1 LGLEA
6 SPLGSTST
14 TRLATTHLA
23 RWLARSAQKAQHDP
37 VRSIYGPTTTTRQ
50 PNIIN
55 SAAWSA
61 PATKR
66 PDGPDFR
73 SPHAGANPKSL
84 IHINRRTAVQH
95 SADRSTQTQSAVR
108 SAWPQPAL
116 PLSRSAVGQN
126 PNPKPPAA
134 SRFPRH
140 LPTSPAAPP
149 TSLATS
155 PAAHF
160 ASRQPTTA
168 APTRQAPV
176 LHAHAAT
183 RRGNAHAPPGH
194 WPTAVPHACGVPASG
209 HRSPP
214 DRQGAKRQPPK
225 SPLMETHEEVLG
237 SLPPRQA
244 SSAQQR
250 ERVRRSLVSPATLR
264 PVPAPASFP
273 AATPPSTNSPSN
285 GTVSFP
291 VALRPVSD

>member
-1 LGLEA
+1 VAKRAGLYGLARNTTILARHEHGTARGPSWAVLGLEA

-23 RWLARSAQKAQHDP
+23 RWLARSARKAQHDP
-37 VRSIYGPTTTTRQ
+37 ARSIYGPTTTTRQ

-108 SAWPQPAL
+108 SARPQPAL
-116 PLSRSAVGQN
+116 PLSRSVVGRN
-126 PNPKPPAA
+126 PNPKPLAA

-149 TSLATS
+149 ASLATS

-160 ASRQPTTA
+160 ASRQPTA
-168 APTRQAPV
+168 AASTRQAPV

-183 RRGNAHAPPGH
+183 RPRGAATPTPHRATGPPQYR
-194 WPTAVPHACGVPASG
+194 TRAAC
-209 HRSPP
+209 R
-214 DRQGAKRQPPK
+214 
-225 SPLMETHEEVLG
+225 
-237 SLPPRQA
+237 
-244 SSAQQR
+244 
-250 ERVRRSLVSPATLR
+250 
-264 PVPAPASFP
+264 P
-273 AATPPSTNSPSN
+273 AATAVRQTAKAPSASRPR
-285 GTVSFP
+285 
-291 VALRPVSD
+291 AL